1 MRLKISESKNSK
13 SLYIIKSFR
22 KNGFSTTKIVE
33 KLGTYEELL
42 KKHQDPIAWGKQRA
56 AELTRLEKEGT
67 EPVSIAK
74 YSPSKILQSNVQR
87 SFNGG
92 YLFLQHIYYKLGIH
106 KICKEIQTRH
116 KFEYDLDSILSRLI
130 YSRILFPASKRATCE
145 LSKQFITAPA
155 FDVHQMYRA
164 LDVIASESDFIQSE
178 LYKNSFS
185 FGKRH
190 TGVIYYDCTNYFFEM
205 EQAEMNTLPQY
216 GKSKENRPLPIV
228 QMGLFMDSDGIP
240 LSLCIYPGNTNEQ
253 VTLKP
258 TEQKL
263 ISDFG
268 MSKFVVCTDAGLA
281 SSANRRFNNIQ
292 NRAFITTQSIKKLK
306 KEMKEW
312 ALDPTGFRI
321 AGSTALITYD
331 IRTIDADKHLE
342 TIFYKERLVDR
353 GSFEENLIIT
363 YSLKYRNYHRR
374 IRDEQIERAK
384 KALSSGSI
392 RTAKKNQNDFRRFI
406 QKTATTKDGEIADK
420 KSYCLDVTRIADEA
434 NYDGF
439 YAVTT
444 NLEDTPD
451 EIIKVNKNR
460 WQIEACFRIMKHEFK
475 SRPVYLKT
483 DNRIAAHFTT
493 CFIALMLY
501 RLVEKTLHSQYTCT
515 EIIRTL
521 REMNFLKLEGNGYI
535 PTYTRTDITDLLHER
550 FGFRTDYEI
559 LTEKQMKQIL
569 KNSKSKN
576 ITTT

>member
-1 MRLKISESKNSK
+1 MRLNIVTSKNAK
-13 SLYIIKSFR
+13 QLYIIKSFR

-42 KKHQDPIAWGKQRA
+42 KEHPDPIAWGKQRA

-67 EPVSIAK
+67 EPVVIAK
-74 YSPSKILQSNVQR
+74 YSPAKNIESNIQR

-92 YLFLQHIYYKLGIH
+92 YLFLQDIYHKLGIH
-106 KICKEIQTRH
+106 KICKDIRTRH
-116 KFEYDLDSILSRLI
+116 KFEYDLDSILSRII
-130 YSRILFPASKRATCE
+130 YSRILFPASKRATCQ
-145 LSKQFITAPA
+145 LSKRFIQEPA
-155 FDVHQMYRA
+155 FDIHQMYRA
-164 LDVIASESDFIQSE
+164 LDVIGSESDFIQSE

-205 EQAEMNTLPQY
+205 EQAEIDTLPQY

-281 SSANRRFNNIQ
+281 SNANRRFNAIQ
-292 NRAFITTQSIKKLK
+292 NRSFITTQSIKKLK

-312 ALDPTGFRI
+312 ALAPTGWRI
-321 AGSTALITYD
+321 AGSKSIATYD
-331 IRTIDADKHLE
+331 INEVDEETEME

-353 GSFEENLIIT
+353 GSFEENLIVT

-374 IRDEQIERAK
+374 IRSEQIERAK
-384 KALSSGSI
+384 KALSSGSV
-392 RTAKKNQNDFRRFI
+392 RKTKKNPNDFRRFI
-406 QKTATTKDGEIADK
+406 EKTAMTKDGEIADK
-420 KSYCLDVTRIADEA
+420 KTYCLDTSRIAEEA
-434 NYDGF
+434 KYDGF

-444 NLEDTPD
+444 NLEDTPE
-451 EIIKVNKNR
+451 EIIKVNQNR
-460 WQIEACFRIMKHEFK
+460 WQIEECFRIMKHEFK
-475 SRPVYLKT
+475 SRPVYLKS
-483 DNRIAAHFTT
+483 DKRIEAHFTT
-493 CFIALMLY
+493 CFIALMVY
-501 RLVEKTLHSQYTCT
+501 RLLEKKLNHQYTCT
-515 EIIRTL
+515 ELTQTL
-521 REMNFLKLEGNGYI
+521 REMNFLKLAENGYI
-535 PTYTRTDITDLLHER
+535 PTYTRTEITDSLHEK

-559 LTEKQMKQIL
+559 VTLKQMKQIL

-576 ITTT
+576 ITTI

>member
-33 KLGTYEELL
+33 KLGTYDELL
-42 KKHQDPIAWGKQRA
+42 KKYDDPISWGNERA
-56 AELTRLEKEGT
+56 AELTRLEKEGS
-67 EPVSIAK
+67 EPVVIAK
-74 YSPSKILQSNVQR
+74 YNPSSNIESNVQR

-92 YLFLQHIYYKLGIH
+92 YLFLQDIYHKLGIH
-106 KICKEIQTRH
+106 KICKEIKKRH

-145 LSKQFITAPA
+145 LSKRFIEEPN
-155 FDVHQMYRA
+155 FDIHQIYRA
-164 LDVIASESDFIQSE
+164 LDVIANESNFIQSE

-205 EQAEMNTLPQY
+205 EQAELDALPQY

-253 VTLKP
+253 VTLRP
-258 TEQKL
+258 TEEKL
-263 ISDFG
+263 LSDFG

-281 SSANRRFNNIQ
+281 SNANRRFNTIK

-306 KEMKEW
+306 KEIKEW
-312 ALDPTGFRI
+312 ALDHTGWRI
-321 AGSTALITYD
+321 SGSKSITTYD
-331 IRTIDADKHLE
+331 IHAIDEQKHVE

-363 YSLKYRNYHRR
+363 YSIKYRNYHRK
-374 IRDEQIERAK
+374 IRNEQIERAK
-384 KALSSGSI
+384 KALLSGSI
-392 RTAKKNQNDFRRFI
+392 RKTTKNQNDFRRFI
-406 QKTATTKDGEIADK
+406 EKTETTKDGEIADK
-420 KSYCLDVTRIADEA
+420 KIYSLDSRRIADEEK
-434 NYDGF
+434 YDGF
-439 YAVTT
+439 YGVAT

-451 EIIKVNKNR
+451 EIIKINKNR
-460 WQIEACFRIMKHEFK
+460 WQIEECFRIMKHEFK

-483 DNRIAAHFTT
+483 NKRIEAHFTT
-493 CFIALMLY
+493 CFVALMLY
-501 RLVEKTLHSQYTCT
+501 RLLEKKLDYQYTCT
-515 EIIRTL
+515 EIISTL
-521 REMNFLKLEGNGYI
+521 RGMNFLNLKENGYI
-535 PTYTRTDITDLLHER
+535 PTYTRDILTDSLHEK
-550 FGFRTDYEI
+550 FGFRTDYEVV
-559 LTEKQMKQIL
+559 TEKQMKKIT
-569 KNSKSKN
+569 KHSKR
-576 ITTT
+576 